1 MFDTT
6 RSYFNDLREMPL
18 APSASVAEE
27 GQCLVLVSDGAGG
40 LGAQPS
46 AGAGSELFCGFA
58 ITDAKKV
65 LTEVVVE
72 TFNVPAVAPYQVTL
86 KNANIITT
94 EVRVYDNT
102 TSAAL
107 TVTCPTPGAAQ
118 YCVTTAGL
126 ASFNAAQAGDSITIT
141 YRYTLTAAQIIDKF
155 HQRNVNNTAQDYFS
169 TVAVGCLQ
177 GEIFTSMFDASQAYA
192 AAGTIYSGA
201 AGKVTSAAGGATVG
215 VCSKVPSAADPFL
228 GVKFKTVA

>member
-6 RSYFNDLREMPL
+6 RSYFNDLREMPI
-18 APSASVAEE
+18 APGASIVEE
-27 GQCLVLVSDGAGG
+27 AQALVLVADGSGG
-40 LGAQPS
+40 QAVQPS
-46 AGAGSELFCGFA
+46 AGAGGELFCGFA

-86 KNANIITT
+86 KNANIITA
-94 EVRVYDNT
+94 EVRVFDNT
-102 TSAAL
+102 TAAAL
-107 TVTCPTPGAAQ
+107 TVTCPVPGAGQ

-141 YRYTLTAAQIIDKF
+141 YRYTLTAAQVIDKF

-177 GEIFTSMFDASQAYA
+177 GEIFTSMFDASVAYA
-192 AAGTIYSGA
+192 VLGTIYTGA
-201 AGKVTSAAGGATVG
+201 GGKLTSAAGGATAG
-215 VCSKVPSAADPFL
+215 ECSKLPSAADPFL
-228 GVKFKTVA
+228 GVKFKCVA